1 MRALGLRILTVGLWI
16 GTLVHAM
23 AQEPSQKLDFFESKI
38 RPVLVDRCYEC
49 HSAAA
54 SILQGNLSLETRQ
67 GILSGGDSGPAVVPG
82 KPHES
87 LLIRVL
93 RDQEPKMPPDGNLP
107 EGIVKDFERWI
118 EDGLVDPRD
127 SEPESAKG
135 TKKNWIDPADQK
147 RPPEAG
153 ENRRIEAVVSPEQD
167 GKHERCEGVGNQKGG
182 ELKVD
187 RAVSGL
193 RQNNFDD
200 SELRQKNSE
209 NHAEAGIREHRL
221 GVVDPEL
228 RHGGYKNQEAEEE
241 FLGRFLLDA
250 RENQPCQSYHEGGEN
265 DRPHKPSGF
274 KGFKKFALLD
284 RAAALAAIA
293 TLIDQAPALKKSEHV
308 CANSNG
314 DWREDQE
321 RFQIRLSRDPRC
333 SL

>member
-1 MRALGLRILTVGLWI
+1 MQAMRALGLRILTIGLWI

-135 TKKNWIDPADQK
+135 TKKNWIDPA
-147 RPPEAG
+147 R
-153 ENRRIEAVVSPEQD
+153 V
-167 GKHERCEGVGNQKGG
+167 
-182 ELKVD
+182 
-187 RAVSGL
+187 
-193 RQNNFDD
+193 
-200 SELRQKNSE
+200 E
-209 NHAEAGIREHRL
+209 NH
-221 GVVDPEL
+221 
-228 RHGGYKNQEAEEE
+228 
-241 FLGRFLLDA
+241 
-250 RENQPCQSYHEGGEN
+250 
-265 DRPHKPSGF
+265 
-274 KGFKKFALLD
+274 
-284 RAAALAAIA
+284 
-293 TLIDQAPALKKSEHV
+293 
-308 CANSNG
+308 
-314 DWREDQE
+314 
-321 RFQIRLSRDPRC
+321 
-333 SL
+333 